1 MISGLS
7 GEQVGC
13 TISVPSPSVVKPSWI
28 EDIAAD
34 HSEIHSAAQT
44 GSALSCY
51 IPPSDI
57 TGSFRPQCFLTL
69 QMYFP
74 RISPFIASFSWRMMS
89 TTHSPIPPI
98 AKNFPAF
105 TAGSSQ
111 YFR

>member
-34 HSEIHSAAQT
+34 HSEIHLAAQT

-51 IPPSDI
+51 IPPSDM

-74 RISPFIASFSWRMMS
+74 RISPF
-89 TTHSPIPPI
+89 
-98 AKNFPAF
+98 

-111 YFR
+111 YFRWPGITPESHHGPADPRDQ